1 LGPVPPTP
9 RRFRLFALAALA
21 ALLTLFVAPAGA
33 LADYLSPES
42 GGSPNADDID
52 QLYKYAL
59 YVAIV
64 VFVGVEGALVY
75 TLVRFRQ
82 RKGRVAAQIRG
93 NTNLEIGWTVGAA
106 AILVV
111 LTVITFIKLPAI
123 KDPPRTGAS
132 GLQFSGGALYAT
144 IDQPNPPGGKAL
156 TIDVN
161 GQQYVWRYTYP
172 NNAYSYDEMVVPTN
186 TTVVLKVRSQDVIHS
201 WWIPKLGGKVDAT
214 PGYTNETWFKIPRE
228 GVYRGQCAELCGRNH
243 ANMLAAVR
251 AVSPTDYE
259 AWVGRQKRL
268 IDQAN
273 SEAARQRRTLSPIP
287 QGEEG

>member
-9 RRFRLFALAALA
+9 RRLRLFVLAALA
-21 ALLTLFVAPAGA
+21 AVAALLVLAPGA
-33 LADYLSPES
+33 LADYISPES

-52 QLYKYAL
+52 QLYKYVL

-64 VFVGVEGALVY
+64 VFVGVEGALLY
-75 TLVRFRQ
+75 TVIRFRQ

-93 NTNLEIGWTVGAA
+93 NTGLEIGWTVGAA
-106 AILVV
+106 LILVV

-123 KDPPRTGAS
+123 KDPARSGPN
-132 GLQFSGGALYAT
+132 GLQIGGAALYAT
-144 IDQPNPPGGKAL
+144 VDQPEPPGGKAL

-172 NNAYSYDEMVVPTN
+172 NNAYSYDVMVVPTN

-259 AWVGRQKRL
+259 AWLGRQKRE
-268 IDQAN
+268 IDEAN
-273 SEAARQRRTLSPIP
+273 AEAAKQRRSLSPIP
-287 QGEEG
+287 QGGEG

>member
-21 ALLTLFVAPAGA
+21 AVAALLVLAPGA
-33 LADYLSPES
+33 LADYISPES

-52 QLYKYAL
+52 QLYKYVL

-64 VFVGVEGALVY
+64 VFVGVEGALLY
-75 TLVRFRQ
+75 TVIRFRQ

-93 NTNLEIGWTVGAA
+93 NTGLEIGWTVGAA
-106 AILVV
+106 LILVV

-123 KDPPRTGAS
+123 KDPARSGPN
-132 GLQFSGGALYAT
+132 GLQIGGAALYAT
-144 IDQPNPPGGKAL
+144 VDQPEPPGGKAL

-172 NNAYSYDEMVVPTN
+172 NNAYSYDVMVVPTN

-259 AWVGRQKRL
+259 AWLGRQKRE
-268 IDQAN
+268 IDEAN
-273 SEAARQRRTLSPIP
+273 AEAAKQRRSLSPIP
-287 QGEEG
+287 QGGEG